1 MKRRIK
7 SAQSILW
14 VLLLILSASC
24 SKDEI
29 QIVDQ
34 DTSWQMDNKYIEEDI
49 REQLGIDPFTDLVYL
64 GYYGNPYTQL
74 EAINDLV
81 NTTLVGK
88 NELSFKV
95 KVTKP
100 YKEDI
105 KVNLMKEDKLVT
117 DFPEMAEGIPLFPSE
132 NCTFEGGVL
141 KAGELETTV
150 KLTIKDVEKL
160 NNLSGYVMAIKLTME
175 GSHEHLAIAR
185 TRSAYFVKLNLSIRL
200 NNIDSSNKKIEGKGF
215 NKEISFKSDIR
226 PDKLGSLNDGNFTAN
241 N

>member
-1 MKRRIK
+1 M
-7 SAQSILW
+7 
-14 VLLLILSASC
+14 
-24 SKDEI
+24 
-29 QIVDQ
+29 
-34 DTSWQMDNKYIEEDI
+34 
-49 REQLGIDPFTDLVYL
+49 
-64 GYYGNPYTQL
+64 
-74 EAINDLV
+74 
-81 NTTLVGK
+81 
-88 NELSFKV
+88 
-95 KVTKP
+95 
-100 YKEDI
+100 
-105 KVNLMKEDKLVT
+105 
-117 DFPEMAEGIPLFPSE
+117 
-132 NCTFEGGVL
+132 L

-241 N
+241 NWYILQREQLSDDNSTGKTIAQRVQAGHQHLYKRLVYAQIL

>member
-64 GYYGNPYTQL
+64 GYYGNPLYTVGGNQRPGK
-74 EAINDLV
+74 

-200 NNIDSSNKKIEGKGF
+200 DNIDSSNKKIEGKGF
-215 NKEISFKSDIR
+215 NKEISF
-226 PDKLGSLNDGNFTAN
+226 
-241 N
+241 